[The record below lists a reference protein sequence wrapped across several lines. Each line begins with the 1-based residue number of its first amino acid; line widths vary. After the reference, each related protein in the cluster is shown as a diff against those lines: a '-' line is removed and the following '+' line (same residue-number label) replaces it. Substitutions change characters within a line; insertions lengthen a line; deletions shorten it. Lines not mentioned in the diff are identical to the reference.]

1 MEPGGPAHGFFPKG
15 SAMSLRTAC
24 PFATSIASVSLLF
37 SLFISPAALGQA
49 ATALVCEPQP
59 WNHRFV
65 FESPNPVNENYFGF
79 DVALEGDVAA
89 VGDPR
94 NDTLALDAGSV
105 FIYRFDGT
113 NWNQEALLT
122 APDGA
127 RGDQFGL
134 ALAMDGNSL
143 AIGAPTHNGSGL
155 NAGAVYLFRFDG
167 KVWNF
172 EQKIVSGD
180 IEPFDQFGSALDLRE
195 GALIVGVPFDD
206 DEGSHSGSAYMFRF
220 YAFLSQWLE
229 RRKLVPSSLVGGERF
244 GSSVAISE
252 NVVLVGAPEANP
264 IINFSDINGMI
275 FAYPYNAIID
285 AIDGVAQEL
294 LPVNISHYGT
304 SDFGISVTADG
315 NLFAV
320 GTSPDYVSIYRIIDQ
335 SIQRIKI
342 ITDANTGFQQGT
354 VLDLRGNRLAAGRD
368 IFEYDGAD
376 WSRVSELD
384 VPGPNIM
391 IIHSV
396 SINDPSDPIHGNRIL
411 YGTQPRWRS
420 YTHAGIFEPGPFPDC
435 NENGIADYCDTA
447 NGATDCNRNS
457 VPDECEVAAGTIEDC
472 NNNGIDDV
480 CDRNIYATSN
490 DCSSNGIPDE
500 CEIADGSAIDCDGNG
515 VPDYCETDCN
525 RNGIGDACDIT
536 DGSSPDCDGNGVPD
550 ECDHDCDE
558 NGLPDACDLA
568 ENDARDTNLNG
579 IIDSCEC
586 PVQIKLR
593 PSFISDRAAFGNAVD
608 IERDLAI
615 VGAQQ
620 ESNENGEW
628 AGAAYIFRRKGSN
641 WLEEAR
647 LVDPFGAPNNFF
659 GYEVAISGD
668 IALVFAL
675 QRTNSPTASH
685 AVLVYRY
692 NHADR
697 QWKQEEELVE
707 TPTEWPIA
715 ARFGWRMDVFD
726 ETLAIFANLT
736 DETNRELATGHA
748 MIYKFN
754 EATGW
759 TETAQLQLSFT
770 PNFYEVPPRGN
781 FGLRGNRFISGMF
794 PFGFGAMGEDPGVVF
809 IHGNDGETWAQE
821 AKLLSVL
828 PGKDDRFGASADID
842 GNVAIIGNPG
852 SDEIGE
858 NFGAVHIYRFG
869 DSGWHL
875 EQDIFPPDG
884 TEILPTGFGTAV
896 IIRGNTAIISQR
908 LGNRYGINLR
918 YALLVYKYNPDSG
931 QWNYERKIQAFDG
944 RHNTGFDNVIDADQ
958 ESLIVSSLNEEID
971 SVRTKAVYII
981 SGLFGPDCNANLEPD
996 ACDIHFGR
1004 AEDVNANVIPDTC
1017 ELLGDLNN
1025 DGMVNVSDLLLLLA
1039 GWGDCTTPCPGDINA
1054 DQQTSYLD
1062 LLILLS
1068 NWGLN

>member
-1 MEPGGPAHGFFPKG
+1 MGQEGDRPRYPDRVLRRGQERVLGINELERAPADKQLANP
-15 SAMSLRTAC
+15 
-24 PFATSIASVSLLF
+24 AT
-37 SLFISPAALGQA
+37 
-49 ATALVCEPQP
+49 TLVCEPQP
-59 WNHRFV
+59 WNHKFV
-65 FESPNPVNENYFGF
+65 FESPDPINENYFGF
-79 DVALEGDVAA
+79 DVALEGNVA
-89 VGDPR
+89 VIGDPR
-94 NDTLALDAGSV
+94 NDTLELDAGGV
-105 FIYRFDGT
+105 FIYRFDGA
-113 NWNQEALLT
+113 NWIQEAILF

-127 RGDQFGL
+127 RGDQFGKS
-134 ALAMDGNSL
+134 LAMVGESL
-143 AIGAPTHNGSGL
+143 AIGAPTHNGNGL

-167 KVWNF
+167 ATWNF
-172 EQKIVSGD
+172 EQKVVSTD
-180 IEPFDQFGSALDLRE
+180 IEPFDEFGFALDMHE
-195 GALIVGVPFDD
+195 QSLIVGVPLDD
-206 DEGSHSGSAYMFRF
+206 DAGSHSGSAYVFRF
-220 YAFLSQWLE
+220 DTTSGQWE
-229 RRKLVPSSLVGGERF
+229 QRRKLVPTSLIGGERF

-252 NVVLVGAPEANP
+252 NVVLVGAPKAPDTGE
-264 IINFSDINGMI
+264 NGI
-275 FAYPYNAIID
+275 TNLAYAYPYNATID
-285 AIDGVAQEL
+285 KFTGGVQKL
-294 LPVNISHYGT
+294 LPTSFSPRGT
-304 SDFGISVTADG
+304 SDFDSEVTADG
-315 NLFAV
+315 NLFALGV
-320 GTSPDYVSIYRIIDQ
+320 LGNHVFIYRIADQ
-335 SIQRIKI
+335 SIQRIEHI
-342 ITDANTGFQQGT
+342 SDAYIRNGEGRI
-354 VLDLRGNRLAAGRD
+354 LDLRGNRLAAGRD

-411 YGTQPRWRS
+411 YGTQPRWRT

-525 RNGIGDACDIT
+525 RNGIGDACEIT

-593 PSFISDRAAFGNAVD
+593 PSFISERTSFGNAVD
-608 IERDLAI
+608 IDRDLAI
-615 VGAQQ
+615 VGSQQ
-620 ESNENGEW
+620 ESNENGDG
-628 AGAAYIFRRKGSN
+628 AGAAYIFRRKGLN

-647 LVDPFGAPNNFF
+647 LVDPIGAPNNFF

-692 NHADR
+692 HHADR
-697 QWKQEEELVE
+697 QWIQEAELVE
-707 TPTEWPIA
+707 TPTSWPIA

-736 DETNRELATGHA
+736 DKTNLELATGHA
-748 MIYKFN
+748 MIYEHN
-754 EATGW
+754 EASGW
-759 TETAQLQLSFT
+759 AVTAQLPLSFT

-794 PFGFGAMGEDPGVVF
+794 PFGFGVMGEEPGVVF
-809 IHGNDGETWAQE
+809 IHGYDGKKWVQE
-821 AKLLSVL
+821 AQLYCDL
-828 PGKDDRFGASADID
+828 PNKDDTFGTSADID

-875 EQDIFPPDG
+875 EQNIFPPDG
-884 TEILPTGFGTAV
+884 TEILPSGFGRIA
-896 IIRGNTAIISQR
+896 IIRGNTAIISLR
-908 LGNRYGINLR
+908 MGNRFDIDLR

-944 RHNTGFDNVIDADQ
+944 KHNTGFDNVIDADQ

-1017 ELLGDLNN
+1017 ELLGDINV
-1025 DGMVNVSDLLLLLA
+1025 DGKVNVTDLLLLLA
-1039 GWGDCTTPCPGDINA
+1039 GWGDCSTPCPGDINA
-1054 DQQTSYLD
+1054 DEQISYLD
-1062 LLILLS
+1062 LLILIS
-1068 NWGLN
+1068 NWGRL